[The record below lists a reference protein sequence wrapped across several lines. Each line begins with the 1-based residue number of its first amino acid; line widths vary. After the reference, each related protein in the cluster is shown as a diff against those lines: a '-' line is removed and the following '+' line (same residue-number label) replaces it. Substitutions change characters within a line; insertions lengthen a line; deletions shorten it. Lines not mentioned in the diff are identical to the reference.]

1 MATFIDFVLKKRYYY
16 IKGCDLMIDRLK
28 NTLIATSVCY
38 LIVGIFMLFFPTV
51 VSDFICYLVGF
62 MFLFFGVAGIVTYTK
77 TEIKTPYTSSILVLS
92 IILGA
97 FGIYIFLNPE
107 SFISFIPLV
116 IGIFLIADSISK
128 LSTSFDLR
136 KQDYNNWWH
145 MLIVSLVVLIFG
157 LILVF
162 NPFGVITVTI
172 RIIGI
177 MLIIDALSNIFTIYT
192 YSKI

>member
-1 MATFIDFVLKKRYYY
+1 
-16 IKGCDLMIDRLK
+16 
-28 NTLIATSVCY
+28 
-38 LIVGIFMLFFPTV
+38 
-51 VSDFICYLVGF
+51 
-62 MFLFFGVAGIVTYTK
+62 
-77 TEIKTPYTSSILVLS
+77 
-92 IILGA
+92 
-97 FGIYIFLNPE
+97 
-107 SFISFIPLV
+107 
-116 IGIFLIADSISK
+116 
-128 LSTSFDLR
+128 
-136 KQDYNNWWH
+136 